1 MTENQF
7 MKTKLIIKPVIAG
20 MLLLALTSG
29 TARATE
35 TKELWDKNCASCHGK
50 DGKGDTKMG
59 KKVDVKDYTD
69 PKFQA
74 EYKEEKGIKA
84 IKEGITEKGKERMK
98 AYTEKFSDEEIKA
111 LAAHVRTF
119 KQP

>member
-1 MTENQF
+1 
-7 MKTKLIIKPVIAG
+7 MKTKLIMKPAIVS
-20 MLLLALTSG
+20 MLLLAMLG
-29 TARATE
+29 GRALAAD
-35 TKELWDKNCASCHGK
+35 TKDLWDKNCASCHGK
-50 DGKGDTKMG
+50 DGRGDTKMG

-74 EYKEEKGIKA
+74 EYKEDKGIKT

-98 AYTEKFSDEEIKA
+98 AYADKFSDEEIKA

-119 KQP
+119 KKP